1 MPKMTIAEFNQLLA
15 EEMPF
20 AVDAGL
26 RLDVMEHGAV
36 SIVLPYDD
44 NMLRPGGTISG
55 PSMMMLAD
63 AAMYAVVL
71 SMIGRVALAV
81 TTNFNINFLRKPA
94 PGDILA
100 EGKIIKLGKRLAVIQ
115 VTLFSANDE
124 EPVAHATGTYSIPPL
139 EKRG

>member
-1 MPKMTIAEFNQLLA
+1 MPKMTIEEFNQLLA
-15 EEMPF
+15 DEMPF

-26 RLDVMEHGAV
+26 RLDVMEHGAATM
-36 SIVLPYDD
+36 VLPFEGT
-44 NMLRPGGTISG
+44 MLRPGGTISG

-81 TTNFNINFLRKPA
+81 TTNFNINFLRKPT
-94 PGDILA
+94 PGDISA

-115 VTLFSANDE
+115 VTLFSVNDE
-124 EPVAHATGTYSIPPL
+124 EPIAHATGTYSIPPH